1 MEVDLQ
7 REGRISVTPKRIQ
20 GKPTKLKKEERSHL
34 SQALNNE
41 RIGANVLTNFIDDIN
56 TSNEE
61 SIDEGHAP
69 SWVLE
74 KSAKNLAERA
84 LVTGNKNWLDMIGEV
99 DTYGGGNYAQTQ
111 KGRKI
116 IRDTITLIDSASNK
130 REDREYKLRTRKN
143 ARLEQEYELKVNQI
157 LGMDEDTDEQKNEKE
172 AKLAEVRKEGFNKGY
187 SDVYQKVYNNY
198 DLIVKREGAPKILT
212 DDDLLD
218 KVFEQINLPNGYT
231 DYETMRSGITTFL
244 AENNIKIAET
254 QQSKIDSVLKAYT
267 PLEKIEEF
275 KELDESIKSFG
286 TDFIKELSVGAEF
299 VPDKAKLELAN
310 QKIALMREWRKV
322 FNEHRIKVRDASEKK
337 QFVPYGSWSKDQ
349 KKELYDALV
358 GTRDEHL
365 KGARTAVKGV
375 YDKNKPTQKPEGAN
389 DEYNRTYKEHNELVY
404 KQKVGELNEG
414 EKDKLKDLAL
424 ELEYRWPKKWKEY
437 QDAKRGLEETHRETV
452 SFAEGAD
459 TDHTKAIRGILA
471 DNAFESPA
479 YIERQV
485 SAYLNKQGL
494 ALDERARTEIDQFK
508 AGVVKVEDIP
518 TTKDSLKMFDDL
530 ITNIF
535 PGYQVGLLSL
545 ASMDMTKKIPNIPMQ
560 ALFIIRDKV
569 DEIKNRIKDELK
581 KQVEE
586 KNAPI
591 GLWSDKEKTDFNDK
605 MNAEIKRDFLNWSEK
620 GDKAELITTLKGLA
634 PDDPNIKQSEAEQV
648 EQMFDAISDAFPSFK
663 GKVNQFKTGEAISK
677 MVLGLTNKT
686 EMRELYQKLMGLKI
700 PPNEIDDMRMDILSF
715 IVAYYTLIK

>member
-1 MEVDLQ
+1 MEPTSLPVERVLKRPPKLRDEERNSLSQ
-7 REGRISVTPKRIQ
+7 VLNNKRIA
-20 GKPTKLKKEERSHL
+20 G
-34 SQALNNE
+34 
-41 RIGANVLTNFIDDIN
+41 NVVTNTIDDIN

-74 KSAKNLAERA
+74 KSAKNLAEKA
-84 LVTGNKNWLDMIGEV
+84 LITGNKNWLDMIGEV

-116 IRDTITLIDSASNK
+116 IRDTITLIDAASDK
-130 REDREYKLRTRKN
+130 RDDREYKKRQRVRTELTQLFEVSLSNVFNMEDGPEKDKALEDHKVKAFNFGISSTYEKVLKN
-143 ARLEQEYELKVNQI
+143 W
-157 LGMDEDTDEQKNEKE
+157 
-172 AKLAEVRKEGFNKGY
+172 
-187 SDVYQKVYNNY
+187 
-198 DLIVKREGAPKILT
+198 DLISTREGLPEKPITLT

-244 AENNIKIAET
+244 AENNIKVAET

-275 KELDESIKSFG
+275 KELDKSIESFG
-286 TDFIKELSVGAEF
+286 TDFIKELNVGAEF
-299 VPDKAKLELAN
+299 VPEEAKLELAN

-322 FNEHRIKVRDASEKK
+322 FNEQRIKVKEASEKK

-358 GTRDEHL
+358 GARDDHL
-365 KGARTAVKGV
+365 KAARTAVKNV
-375 YDKNKPTQKPEGAN
+375 YDANKPAQKPEGAN
-389 DEYNRTYKEHNELVY
+389 DEYNKKYKEHNALMY
-404 KQKVGELNEG
+404 KQKVGGLDEG

-424 ELEYRWPKKWKEY
+424 ELEYKWPKKWKEY

-452 SFAEGAD
+452 SFAKGAD

-485 SAYLNKQGL
+485 SAYLNEQGL

-508 AGVVKVEDIP
+508 TGVVKVEDIP

-591 GLWSDKEKTDFNDK
+591 GLWSDKEKTDFNNK

-620 GDKAELITTLKGLA
+620 GDKAELITTLKGLS
-634 PDDPNIKQSEAEQV
+634 PDDPNIKQNEAEQK
-648 EQMFDAISDAFPSFK
+648 EQMFDAISNAFPSFK
-663 GKVNQFKTGEAISK
+663 GKDVNKSGEAISK
-677 MVLGLTNKT
+677 MVQGLTNKT
-686 EMRELYQKLMGLKI
+686 EIRDLYQKLMPLSNPANI
-700 PPNEIDDMRMDILSF
+700 PTEIDDMRRDILSF
-715 IVAYYTLIK
+715 IVAYYTLIE